1 MKNFISF
8 FIFVS
13 TFFSTTINAQDNGI
27 GADNEFMKL
36 LIQMGSELRPP
47 KSVGSYEMLQNLNA
61 KIDDELAYKYLWQKN
76 QYVKPEE
83 SECYP
88 IGFVLNKEN
97 DIAILFF
104 FKGPAS
110 NIAFFVDVQTYNY
123 KKGKLIDQL
132 NMVAGFAEKNSAC
145 NLFVTNPNLM
155 TLKTLAGFDETTI
168 ELRISNKGKIDRK

>member
-1 MKNFISF
+1 MKKIGVLFIALMG
-8 FIFVS
+8 FVFPGHS
-13 TFFSTTINAQDNGI
+13 QNNGI
-27 GADNEFMKL
+27 GADDDFMKL
-36 LIQMGSELRPP
+36 LIQMGPELRAP
-47 KSVGSYEMLQNLNA
+47 KSVGSYEMLQNLSS
-61 KIDDELAYKYLWQKN
+61 KIDDDLAYKYLWQKN
-76 QYVKPEE
+76 QYVKQEE

-110 NIAFFVDVQTYNY
+110 NLAFFVDVQTYNY

-132 NMVAGFAEKNSAC
+132 IAVAGFAKDNSAC

-155 TLKTLAGFDETTI
+155 QLRTVTAFDDTKIDLKI
-168 ELRISNKGKIDRK
+168 NNKGKIDRN

>member
-1 MKNFISF
+1 MKKIGVLFIALMG
-8 FIFVS
+8 FVFPGHS
-13 TFFSTTINAQDNGI
+13 QNNGI
-27 GADNEFMKL
+27 GADDDFMKL
-36 LIQMGSELRPP
+36 LIQMGPELRAP
-47 KSVGSYEMLQNLNA
+47 KSVGSYEMLQNLSS
-61 KIDDELAYKYLWQKN
+61 KIDDDLAYKYLWQKN
-76 QYVKPEE
+76 QYVKQEE

-110 NIAFFVDVQTYNY
+110 NLAFFVDVQTYNY

-132 NMVAGFAEKNSAC
+132 IAVAGFAKDNSAC

-155 TLKTLAGFDETTI
+155 QLRTVTGFDDTKI
-168 ELRISNKGKIDRK
+168 DLKINNKGKIDRN